1 MSPNHTKPTSQHCDL
16 LGVSIARSGA
26 RRGEPQFYLL
36 LVVVLLLLVLLLL
49 LLLYYMINVFKH
61 SCIRFDSIE
70 VVSTDYRLYSYSNV
84 VSKIVVIQHSCGK
97 SPSLMGKSSM
107 LKLPVWLFPIGSS
120 QFGASFVSPGGVI
133 PCINGL

>member
-1 MSPNHTKPTSQHCDL
+1 
-16 LGVSIARSGA
+16 
-26 RRGEPQFYLL
+26 
-36 LVVVLLLLVLLLL
+36 
-49 LLLYYMINVFKH
+49 MINVFKH

-97 SPSLMGKSSM
+97 SPSLMGKSPM